1 MAEEVTEVVETTETE
16 IDEAVENTE
25 EVEET
30 TEETNQEE
38 EQQKEETEEF
48 NPDEL
53 DLETDDLYKIGGYD
67 LTKYKDRID
76 LTNDTIRSNF
86 ENMAKELTDLGF
98 QQNQIEYLLDKEFG
112 NLNQETE
119 RTSEEIKKELS
130 EVLSPQEKRNYKAVG
145 GYVKDLLKDD
155 PKMQTAYKEIMGN
168 PYIVKLLN
176 KAYTHSLNGKD
187 INSFKEQKEIT
198 EKPLFDTED
207 VRFKIKEYVRNNER
221 IDKEDF
227 RKNLKSWI
235 KNSKNPSETMNEFKS
250 YFI

>member
-38 EQQKEETEEF
+38 EQQEEEIEEF

-76 LTNDTIRSNF
+76 LTNDSIRSNF
-86 ENMAKELTDLGF
+86 ESMAKELTDLGF

-187 INSFKEQKEIT
+187 INSFKEQKE
-198 EKPLFDTED
+198 E
-207 VRFKIKEYVRNNER
+207 IKAGLSIEEAQAKLNKALSYGKA
-221 IDKEDF
+221 DKEF
-227 RKNLKSWI
+227 IKNLRA
-235 KNSKNPSETMNEFKS
+235 ETQDKTSLDAILKTINKL
-250 YFI
+250 

>member
-1 MAEEVTEVVETTETE
+1 MTEEVAEVVETTETE
-16 IDEAVENTE
+16 IDETVENTE

-30 TEETNQEE
+30 TEETNQKE
-38 EQQKEETEEF
+38 EQQKEEKEEF

-187 INSFKEQKEIT
+187 INSFKEQKE
-198 EKPLFDTED
+198 E
-207 VRFKIKEYVRNNER
+207 IKAGLSIEEAQAKLNKALSYGKV
-221 IDKEDF
+221 DKEF
-227 RKNLKSWI
+227 IKNLRA
-235 KNSKNPSETMNEFKS
+235 ETQDKTSLDAILKTINKL
-250 YFI
+250 